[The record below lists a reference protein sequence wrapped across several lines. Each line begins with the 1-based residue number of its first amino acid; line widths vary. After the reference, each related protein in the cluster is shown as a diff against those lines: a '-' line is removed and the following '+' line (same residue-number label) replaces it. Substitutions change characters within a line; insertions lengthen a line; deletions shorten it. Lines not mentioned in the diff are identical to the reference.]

1 MHIIKGAIKKEFMPI
16 WELIL
21 CKGMFE
27 YFISEIACSRL
38 DLVVDLI

>member
-27 YFISEIACSRL
+27 YLSEIACSRL
-38 DLVVDLI
+38 DLVVDLL